1 MSAAAERSLDDIAAQ
16 ALRRLAEDGALR
28 TIDLAFARLLRERL
42 RADEATALAGA
53 LAMRAIAL
61 GHSGFALAQA
71 DVLLDALDARAD
83 LPDAEA
89 WAAALT
95 ASPVATVDPEAP
107 GGALLCMRDGRVALR
122 RYARYEQRLA
132 AQLRARAA
140 DIDIHIER
148 SDEVAAREAL
158 DRLFSK
164 APLPTTTSP
173 TTSPSAPSTPH
184 DDIDRQAL
192 AATMALR
199 RRLLLLTGGPG
210 TGKTTTVARLLAT
223 RIAVARASGDASP
236 RIALAAPTGRAAVRL
251 AEAIDAVVR
260 ADLESGRLDDAVAEA
275 IPRSAQTLHR
285 LLGWRPDSVAFRHS
299 AARPLPF
306 DLIVVDEASMVDLP
320 LMAKL
325 VDAVAPRATLVLI
338 GDPDQLPAV
347 EAGDVL
353 GALCAAGGDGRTLPP
368 ADAAF
373 ASRALGVARAALEAP
388 HAHED
393 APLFGCRVHLLHGW
407 RQAGAA
413 GLRALTDAVQRGDD
427 EAALA
432 LLEREDDPALR
443 RRHGDG
449 AALAAWLR
457 ETAVPAFAAV
467 RDAEDPA
474 SALRAAER
482 MRLLTAVRR
491 GPFGA
496 EVWNAWCANEL
507 GAREANFHGRLIAI
521 AENSPRHGLYNGDVG
536 VLWRDDRN
544 GGLAA
549 WFLSDGRWRGWR
561 PGQLPAHASAFATTV
576 HKAQGSEF
584 DAVALLLP
592 SADSRALSR
601 ELLYTALTRARRQA
615 WLWADPTAVRR
626 ALARRTQRDSGLLA
640 RLRAPAS
647 ASETRLARTPAS
659 ETPPAT

>member
-1 MSAAAERSLDDIAAQ
+1 MSAATERSLNEIAAQ

-61 GHSGFALAQA
+61 GHSGFVLAQA
-71 DVLLDALDARAD
+71 DALLDALDARAD

-89 WAAALT
+89 WALALA

-107 GGALLCMRDGRVALR
+107 DGALLCVRDGRVALR

-140 DIDIHIER
+140 DIDIDIER
-148 SDEVAAREAL
+148 SDEDAAREAL
-158 DRLFSK
+158 HQLFSK
-164 APLPTTTSP
+164 RSIS
-173 TTSPSAPSTPH
+173 TTSPSAPSAPH

-192 AATMALR
+192 AAAMALR

-210 TGKTTTVARLLAT
+210 TGKTTTVARLLAA
-223 RIAVARASGDASP
+223 RIATARASGQATP

-251 AEAIDAVVR
+251 ANAIDAVVR
-260 ADLESGRLDDAVAEA
+260 ADLEGGRLDAAVADA
-275 IPRSAQTLHR
+275 IPRNAQTLHR

-353 GALCAAGGDGRTLPP
+353 GALCAAAGDGRALPP
-368 ADAAF
+368 ADAVF
-373 ASRALGVARAALEAP
+373 ASRALGVERGPLEAHVADG
-388 HAHED
+388 HAPLKDD

-407 RQAGAA
+407 RQAGAE

-427 EAALA
+427 DGVLA
-432 LLEREDDPALR
+432 LLEREDDPDVR
-443 RRHGDG
+443 WRHGDG
-449 AALAAWLR
+449 AALAMCLR
-457 ETAVPAFAAV
+457 ETALPAFVAV
-467 RDAEDPA
+467 RDADDPA
-474 SALRAAER
+474 AALRAAER
-482 MRLLTAVRR
+482 IRLLTAVRR

-496 EVWNAWCANEL
+496 EFWNAWCASEL
-507 GAREANFHGRLIAI
+507 GARETNFHGRLIAI

-549 WFLSDGRWRGWR
+549 WFLSDGHWRGWR
-561 PGQLPAHASAFATTV
+561 PGQLPAHAGAFATTV

-592 SADSRALSR
+592 GADSRALGR
-601 ELLYTALTRARRQA
+601 ELLYTALTRARRRA
-615 WLWADPTAVRR
+615 LLWAEPAAVRR

-640 RLRAPAS
+640 RLRESGAP
-647 ASETRLARTPAS
+647 ETTRGT
-659 ETPPAT
+659 